1 VLKIRNLVANY
12 GHIEALHGISLDVS
26 NKEMVALIGSNGA
39 GKSTLLNAIS
49 GHVTKTGEINYND
62 IDIGKMKAGKI
73 VKQGIIQV
81 PEGRHVFPGLTVMQN
96 LIVGTIAWRGLGKA
110 DIEEDLEKVTTLFPR
125 LKERY
130 KQLTWSLSGGE
141 QQMVAM
147 GRAMMGRPK
156 LLMLDEPSMGLAPKV
171 VDEMFDAIVA
181 INKSGTPILLVE
193 QNALLALEV
202 SSKAY
207 IIEGGKIKFSGTS
220 QELASDDRVREA
232 YLGKTN

>member
-1 VLKIRNLVANY
+1 MLKIRNLVANY
-12 GHIEALHGISLDVS
+12 GHIEALHGISIDVGS
-26 NKEMVALIGSNGA
+26 KEMVALIGSNGA
-39 GKSTLLNAIS
+39 GKTTLLNAIS
-49 GHVTKTGEINYND
+49 GHVSKSGEIKYND
-62 IDIGKMKAGKI
+62 IDISKIKSGKI
-73 VKQGIIQV
+73 VKHGIIQV

-96 LIVGTIAWRGLGKA
+96 LVVGTIPWRGLRKA
-110 DIEEDLEKVTTLFPR
+110 DIEEDLDKVTTLFPR

-193 QNALLALEV
+193 QNAQLALEV

-207 IIEGGKIKFSGTS
+207 IIEGGSIKISGTS
-220 QELASDDRVREA
+220 KELASDDRVREA

>member
-1 VLKIRNLVANY
+1 MLKIRNLVANY
-12 GHIEALHGISLDVS
+12 GHIEALHGISLDVG

-39 GKSTLLNAIS
+39 GKTTLLNSIS
-49 GHVTKTGEINYND
+49 GHVTKTGEIIYND
-62 IDIGKMKAGKI
+62 VDISKMKPGKI
-73 VKQGIIQV
+73 VKNGIIQV

-96 LIVGTIAWRGLGKA
+96 LVVGTIAWRGLRKA

-130 KQLTWSLSGGE
+130 KQLAWSLSGGE
-141 QQMVAM
+141 QQMLAM
-147 GRAMMGRPK
+147 GRALMSRPK

-181 INKSGTPILLVE
+181 INKGGTPILLVE
-193 QNALLALEV
+193 QNAQLALEV

-207 IIEGGKIKFSGTS
+207 IIEGGRIKLGGPSK
-220 QELASDDRVREA
+220 ELASDDRVREA
-232 YLGKTN
+232 YLGKSH

>member
-1 VLKIRNLVANY
+1 MLKIRNLVANY
-12 GHIEALHGISLDVS
+12 GHIEALHGISLDVDS
-26 NKEMVALIGSNGA
+26 KEMVALIGSNGA
-39 GKSTLLNAIS
+39 GKTTLLNAIS
-49 GHVTKTGEINYND
+49 GHVTKSGEIKYNNLD
-62 IDIGKMKAGKI
+62 ISKMKAGKI
-73 VKQGIIQV
+73 VKNGIIQV

-96 LIVGTIAWRGLGKA
+96 LIVGTIAWRGLRKA
-110 DIEEDLEKVTTLFPR
+110 DIEDDLEKVTTLFPR

-130 KQLTWSLSGGE
+130 KQLAWSLSGGE

-193 QNALLALEV
+193 QNAQLALEV
-202 SSKAY
+202 STKAY
-207 IIEGGKIKFSGTS
+207 IIEGGKIKLSGS
-220 QELASDDRVREA
+220 SKDLASDDRVREA
-232 YLGKTN
+232 YLGKTS

>member
-1 VLKIRNLVANY
+1 MLKIRNLVANY

-39 GKSTLLNAIS
+39 GKTTLLNAIS

>member
-1 VLKIRNLVANY
+1 MLKIRNLVANY

-39 GKSTLLNAIS
+39 GKTTLLNAIS

-232 YLGKTN
+232 YLGKAN